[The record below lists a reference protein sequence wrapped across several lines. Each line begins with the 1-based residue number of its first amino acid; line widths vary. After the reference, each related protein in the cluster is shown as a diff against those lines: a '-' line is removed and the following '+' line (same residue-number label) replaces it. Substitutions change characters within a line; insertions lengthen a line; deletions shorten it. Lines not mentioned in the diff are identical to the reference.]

1 MSANRLVR
9 KSAFT
14 LIELLV
20 VIAIIAVLIGLL
32 LPAVQKVR
40 EAANRMKC
48 NNNIKQLS
56 LATHNFHDTF
66 RVLPPNWNWPTAWS
80 DKYPPLKNYAGTTSP
95 DGCAGI
101 WAVHLMPYT
110 EQGALFQK
118 IRAATSIETYE
129 NATKGVVVRLF
140 MCPSDPTAPGDGLIP
155 TSGGSSADAVGFGV
169 ANYAGNV
176 LVFTP
181 SPKSILN
188 AMPNGTSNTAIIAE
202 RYANCNAINTQ
213 HNRYFAYWA
222 YIQPAPG
229 DEQAAMG
236 FGWTTATPPPYVYS
250 GGNPGTDYSAGNLT
264 FQVAPTLA
272 NCQNLTCQTPHPG
285 AMQVGLGDGS
295 VRAVNG
301 SISVATWR
309 SACNDPKYAGQAL
322 GPDW

>member
-1 MSANRLVR
+1 MSRDRLAR
-9 KSAFT
+9 RGAFT

-20 VIAIIAVLIGLL
+20 VIAILAVLVGLL

-40 EAANRMKC
+40 EAATRIKC
-48 NNNIKQLS
+48 SNNIKQLG
-56 LATHNFHDTF
+56 LATHAFHDTYH
-66 RVLPPNWNWPTAWS
+66 VLPPNWNWPTAWDS
-80 DKYPPLKNYAGTTSP
+80 TYPPLLNYGATTAP

-101 WAVHLMPYT
+101 WAVHLLPYL
-110 EQGALFQK
+110 EQSALFQQVL
-118 IRAATSIETYE
+118 AATSLTTYE
-129 NATKGVVVRLF
+129 NATKGVVVRSLI
-140 MCPSDPTAPGDGLIP
+140 CPADPTGPGDGLIP
-155 TSGGSSADAVGFGV
+155 ASGGSTSGFGV

-181 SPKSILN
+181 SPQPLAG
-188 AMPNGTSNTAIIAE
+188 AMPNGTSNTVVIAE

-213 HNRYFAYWA
+213 HNRYFTYWA

-250 GGNPGTDYSAGNLT
+250 GGNPGTDYSAGDLP
-264 FQVAPTLA
+264 FQVVPTLA
-272 NCQNLTCQTPHPG
+272 ACQNLTCQTGHPG

-295 VRAVNG
+295 VRPVNG
-301 SISVATWR
+301 AIRVATWR
-309 SACNDPKYAGQAL
+309 TACNDPQYAGQAL